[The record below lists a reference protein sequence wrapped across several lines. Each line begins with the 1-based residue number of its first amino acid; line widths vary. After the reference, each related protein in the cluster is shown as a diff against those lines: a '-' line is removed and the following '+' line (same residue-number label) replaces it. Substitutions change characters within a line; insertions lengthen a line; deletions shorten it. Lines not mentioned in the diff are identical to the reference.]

1 MKIFNF
7 FLINLNLA
15 EESRFAALL
24 KLMSDTDKMQQLHD
38 YSVPGLKFWILIG
51 RNTFLA
57 GDIDDTFPSISTD
70 KVNYANAYGVDKAL
84 LGRRSDYNR

>member
-1 MKIFNF
+1 MTILFQVWNC
-7 FLINLNLA
+7 
-15 EESRFAALL
+15 
-24 KLMSDTDKMQQLHD
+24 
-38 YSVPGLKFWILIG
+38 KFWILIG
-51 RNTFLA
+51 RDIISA